1 MLSLSSCGPI
11 DVESSINNTNVK
23 SNVESEK
30 LQDYSNASELIDI
43 LKSTEVKQS
52 NVTSYSANELLNFID
67 YYASVNL
74 VTPICDLHKRFPIEH
89 IFEPEK
95 AVPYCIY
102 RLDTGEKM
110 FVFFDDGSCAARPV
124 SAVFIVKD
132 DLTFES
138 FKSLEEGMTLA
149 DVEAIDSGT
158 KLMDTVKNHPLGRG
172 NTLHMTKDGF
182 VKITYTVG
190 NFKNAPIPEDS
201 EEFKIEKVEF
211 IPNGG
216 DIEITYMDE
225 IKTFTF
231 KFQD

>member
-89 IFEPEK
+89 IFEP
-95 AVPYCIY
+95 
-102 RLDTGEKM
+102 EKM

>member
-11 DVESSINNTNVK
+11 EIETSINNTNVK
-23 SNVESEK
+23 STVENKK
-30 LQDYSNASELIDI
+30 LQDCSDASELIDM
-43 LKSTEVKQS
+43 LKTTEAKQGT
-52 NVTSYSANELLNFID
+52 VTSYSANELLEFID

-74 VTPICDLHKRFPIEH
+74 VTPICDLYKRFPIEH

-102 RLDTGEKM
+102 QLDTDEKM

-124 SAVFIVKD
+124 TAVFIVNESLNFD
-132 DLTFES
+132 S
-138 FKSLEEGMTLA
+138 FKSLEAGMTLA
-149 DVEAIDSGT
+149 DVEVIDSGT

-190 NFKNAPIPEDS
+190 NFKNAPIPEDP